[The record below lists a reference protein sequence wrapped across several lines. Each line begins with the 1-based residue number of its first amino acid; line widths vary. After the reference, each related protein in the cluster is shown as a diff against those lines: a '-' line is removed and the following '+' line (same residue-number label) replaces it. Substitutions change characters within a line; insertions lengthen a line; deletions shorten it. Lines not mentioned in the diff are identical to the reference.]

1 MVTKTP
7 RHDRIQPRQEGNR
20 HTHKNAQGG
29 IMRRPLQKIR
39 DRFRQTA
46 DGLDSLD
53 CVLLDNVSD
62 GILLLDTE
70 HAVRRANQ
78 VAERLFALTRD
89 ELCGRPFCSL
99 IQDPA
104 CNAPDCDRASCA
116 VIGSLR
122 AIDNSANSLHWHTRG
137 LRADGQ
143 TFAIELEA
151 SWLSHGSDQGY
162 VLFVRDRDEQR
173 LLEARLKRLEMEMN
187 RLENRQLE
195 KSRFFAY
202 MTHELRTPLNTI
214 LGYTELMLD
223 DLRQQDASAELMTD
237 MDNIQCAGRHMLK
250 LVNELLDLS
259 RLEAGQTHLNLES
272 FEVGTLIARAVRSLQ
287 PLFDSNGNQVSMRTN
302 LSNQTVHSDTTKLHQ
317 ILLNLLSNANKFTR
331 NGSIAI
337 EISACRRGDA
347 AGIAIEVSDTGIGM
361 SQDQIDALFHDFA
374 QATDDI
380 AKHYGGTGLGLS
392 ISKRYCEMMG
402 GEISVRSAPGAGSI
416 FRIWLP
422 CEAGSAGTR
431 AAARPEQ
438 IRLADGDAR
447 RQRIASV
454 LVIDTDPVASERTA
468 RLLAND
474 GFRALST
481 RKPEAAI
488 QLIEDTRP
496 DIIVLDVMMP
506 DADGWSLLQAIRLN
520 PAAALTPVIA
530 HTALSDHDLTLSL
543 GASDH
548 VMKYA
553 DQAQLL
559 IAVKKWVRR
568 IRKDRVMLL
577 SPDPA
582 LRLDLAIRL
591 KKQGYCTD
599 RPLHAAQALQ
609 CLERRLPA
617 LIVLEAR
624 PDSEDWQPFLDTLA
638 AHKIWREIP
647 VLTLALHSLPDSQ
660 HETLGHRTWRVIRRA
675 EAAAEHVW
683 TEIHDCLQELAQHP
697 EGARLQPNA
706 PV

>member
-1 MVTKTP
+1 
-7 RHDRIQPRQEGNR
+7 
-20 HTHKNAQGG
+20 
-29 IMRRPLQKIR
+29 MRRPLQKIR
-39 DRFRQTA
+39 DRFRQTPA
-46 DGLDSLD
+46 EPDSLD
-53 CVLLDNVSD
+53 CILLDNVSD
-62 GILLLDTE
+62 GILLLDTD

-78 VAERLFALTRD
+78 VAERLFSLSRD
-89 ELCGRPFCSL
+89 ELCGRLFCSL

-104 CNAPDCDRASCA
+104 CNAPDCDRATCA
-116 VIGSLR
+116 VIASLR
-122 AIDNSANSLHWHTRG
+122 AIDNSANSLHWHSRG

-143 TFAIELEA
+143 TFPIELEV
-151 SWLSHGSDQGY
+151 SWLSHGDDQGY
-162 VLFVRDRDEQR
+162 VLFVRDRGEQR
-173 LLEARLKRLEMEMN
+173 LLEARVKRLEMEMN
-187 RLENRQLE
+187 RLENRHLE

-214 LGYTELMLD
+214 LGFTELMLD

-259 RLEAGQTHLNLES
+259 KLEAGQVQFNLER

-302 LSNQTVHSDTTKLHQ
+302 LSDQTVHSDTTKLHQ

-337 EISACRRGDA
+337 EVSACRRGDA

-361 SQDQIDALFHDFA
+361 SPDQIDALFHDFA
-374 QATDDI
+374 QASDDI

-402 GEISVRSAPGAGSI
+402 GEIGVRSAPGEGST
-416 FRIWLP
+416 FRVWLP
-422 CEAGSAGTR
+422 CEAGAHSDSAT
-431 AAARPEQ
+431 RPEQ

-454 LVIDTDPVASERTA
+454 LVIDTDPVASERAA

-474 GFRALST
+474 GFRTLST
-481 RKPEAAI
+481 RKPEAALK
-488 QLIEDTRP
+488 LIEDTRP

-506 DADGWSLLQAIRLN
+506 DTDGWSLLQAIRLN

-559 IAVKKWVRR
+559 TTVKKWVRH

-591 KKQGYCTD
+591 KKLGYCVE

-609 CLERRLPA
+609 CLEHRLPA
-617 LIVLEAR
+617 LIVLDAKS
-624 PDSEDWQPFLDTLA
+624 DSEDWQPFLDTLA
-638 AHKIWREIP
+638 AHALWREIP
-647 VLTLALHSLPDSQ
+647 VLTLAPQGLPDSQ
-660 HETLGHRTWRVIRRA
+660 QETLGHRTWRVIHRA

-683 TEIHDCLQELAQHP
+683 TEVHDCLQELAQHP